1 MLHHR
6 RELGIQLERTSS
18 SQRQRKGGIG
28 KLSDGNE
35 FGYKQPQRSGHQS
48 ITGGVD
54 DSQETVRDDIV

>member
-6 RELGIQLERTSS
+6 QGLGIQLERTSS
-18 SQRQRKGGIG
+18 SQRKRGIG

-54 DSQETVRDDIV
+54 NSQETMGNDIV